1 MCVVFYNKTSIKN
14 EEMDFV
20 LLFGLFCLKWGV
32 QIMALQAPESE
43 LLHFCVVLAGVRVLD
58 P

>member
-1 MCVVFYNKTSIKN
+1 MLYFTIKQAFKMRK
-14 EEMDFV
+14 MDFV

-32 QIMALQAPESE
+32 QIMAPQAPESE
-43 LLHFCVVLAGVRVLD
+43 LLHFCVVLAGVRVLE